1 MNFLKTILIILM
13 SGFTLLVQAQA
24 QKNLQLYTDRPTARL
39 QPIAD
44 QFFQKTGIKVHITE
58 LAFKD
63 LLLKLQTE
71 GANSPADLIFTKD
84 LVFQS
89 ELANLGWYQPMKSE
103 LAKNVVA
110 SHMRHPLDL
119 WTAVTYRVRSLV
131 YSINSDVSSLNT
143 YEDLAHVKWAGRL
156 CVRTSANS
164 YNEALISSFLATYG
178 SVRTS
183 TLLQGWVENFSVA
196 PLKSDTAVLEAIANG
211 QCEVGIANSYY
222 LAQIL
227 SQNPS
232 FPVRMKFL
240 DQDTQGVHVNGS
252 GIGVAV
258 TSKNVDESSKFIDFL
273 LSDEAQLN
281 LSTALFE
288 YPTATHLLPS
298 TLIREWG
305 NFKSSALNWN
315 GIGQFVPES
324 KELVKQVGYK

>member
-1 MNFLKTILIILM
+1 MNFLKIILI
-13 SGFTLLVQAQA
+13 TLATVFSLQVLA

-44 QFFQKTGIKVHITE
+44 QFFQKTGIKVQITE
-58 LAFKD
+58 LAYKD
-63 LLLKLQTE
+63 LLSKLQTE
-71 GANSPADLIFTKD
+71 GENSPADLIFTKD
-84 LVFQS
+84 LVFQT
-89 ELANLGWYQPMKSE
+89 ELANLGWFQPMKSE
-103 LAKNVVA
+103 HSKNVVS
-110 SHMRHPLDL
+110 SHMRHPSDL

-143 YEDLAHVKWAGRL
+143 YEDLADVKWAGRL

-227 SQNPS
+227 SQNQN

-273 LSDEAQLN
+273 LSDDVQLS
-281 LSTALFE
+281 LSSALFE
-288 YPTATHLLPS
+288 YPTATHLLPN

-305 NFKSSALNWN
+305 NFKSNTVNWN
-315 GIGQFVPES
+315 AIGQFVPES

>member
-1 MNFLKTILIILM
+1 MNFLKIILI
-13 SGFTLLVQAQA
+13 TLATVFSLQALA

-44 QFFQKTGIKVHITE
+44 QFFQKTGIKVQITE
-58 LAFKD
+58 LAYKD
-63 LLLKLQTE
+63 LLSKLQTE
-71 GANSPADLIFTKD
+71 SENSPADLIFTKD
-84 LVFQS
+84 LVFQT
-89 ELANLGWYQPMKSE
+89 ELANLGWFQPMKSE
-103 LAKNVVA
+103 HSKNVV
-110 SHMRHPLDL
+110 SSYMRHPSDL

-143 YEDLAHVKWAGRL
+143 YEDLADVKWAGRL

-164 YNEALISSFLATYG
+164 YNEALISSFLAAYG

-227 SQNPS
+227 SQNQS

-273 LSDEAQLN
+273 LSDDVQLS
-281 LSTALFE
+281 LSSALFE
-288 YPTATHLLPS
+288 YPTATHLLPK

-305 NFKSSALNWN
+305 NFKSNTVNWN
-315 GIGQFVPES
+315 AIGQFVPES